1 MNTFRLLLLTLFVAA
16 MPIMGFAYTGG
27 QIVTFNQLWYKVL
40 SPTSHTLAF
49 IGTNGFPSGPLTLPN
64 SVFDG
69 KDATFT
75 ITELQYEPGYAC
87 YGVTEL
93 TIPETVKTIGAFS
106 VLWAPLIKVHIP
118 QSVTNISESAF
129 CCLNKA
135 PKFTVASG
143 SLHFEA
149 GSDGALYSKGK
160 TKLYSVP
167 SDVQLSAGGVYN
179 VDNNVKRICI
189 GAFLKTNG
197 LKKVVLPNGLQS
209 IDMGMF
215 TIAPTASLEAFE
227 VRPGGS
233 TPFSAVDGVLFKGDE
248 LVLYPQG
255 KPTQNYVVPNGIK
268 KLATYS
274 ISDNG
279 HLRSIDLNQVTTLRN
294 SAIYNALELTSITI
308 PKDIKKYGKVPGQGL
323 MEGCFESCPK
333 VSTYYVASGN
343 TDFVIENG
351 VLFSADKT
359 LLYCYPPSKPGS
371 SYAIPNS
378 VTQIGNNAFQNAQFI
393 TSIHIPQ
400 NVIVIG
406 SSAFRQLSNLST
418 LTFDA
423 NSKVNYISDLAFRG
437 CSKLNVVTLPKGI
450 TSLGAVF
457 YECENLEVI
466 NVPANSKLTTIRSGA
481 FSTNRKLKAFNF
493 MGECQLNR
501 IGANVFA
508 GLKEL
513 TAFSIPKSVAY
524 IDANAFIGCKN
535 LTTVTF
541 DPNAV
546 IQKIGE
552 GAFADCGITNIKIP
566 KKVVEIEREAFL
578 KCEALT
584 TINITKATTSI
595 SPEAFKYCSRLTA
608 INVDKDNEVYS
619 SIDGY
624 LLSKNKQELMIF
636 PPGKANERFTLLPP
650 SVIKIGD
657 YAFYDCKKLKN
668 VTIPNKV
675 KHIGKRA
682 FGFCDNLNT
691 ITFLC
696 DEIIPA
702 ANISQGGNDAA
713 FDADK
718 GATKKMGKITI
729 NVRKNKFGDYQ
740 SIPFYKKFASI
751 RPSFTISKEEY
762 ILVSEKAAAML
773 STENADHTFVL
784 PTDFHYGGKKY
795 EVSFIGDYAFEH
807 VSPNVKEVVVKKNV
821 EYIGAKAFVT
831 TGNTLKNVFFIEG
844 NPTKGMLST
853 TRFDLDATG
862 DNYNEFAPD
871 TKIYVKKSAY
881 NKYKAEWTKT
891 RYNSV
896 TKHEE
901 QSPYNFTNQIDYRIK
916 DVKINTKYA
925 TFAREFD
932 VDFKEC
938 VTENGSRVAAFV
950 SGSKVVFG
958 KPDYGTATYRIRMT
972 SIDCNGGVSD
982 SYGYVPA
989 NTGVLLKVIDNKST
1003 TNADFY
1009 YTIGEKDDVQYSIA
1023 NNVMKG
1029 VTVNATKVVPFGPA
1043 RYYVMQGGS
1052 FRRVTVPVN
1061 NFPVH
1066 KAYLKVNK
1074 PAGAKLIL
1082 QFDDEE
1088 IAADEGETVTGIG
1101 GVTNDE
1107 NGKEDDAYYNLN
1119 GQRVDNP
1126 QKGIYIHRGKKV
1138 IIK

>member
-1 MNTFRLLLLTLFVAA
+1 MNTFRLLLLTLFIAA
-16 MPIMGFAYTGG
+16 MPIKGFAYTSG
-27 QIVTFNQLWYKVL
+27 QIVTFNQLWYKVI
-40 SPTSHTLAF
+40 SPTNHTLAF
-49 IGTNGFPSGPLTLPN
+49 IGTNGFPSGALTLPN

-93 TIPETVKTIGAFS
+93 TMPGTVKTIGSFS
-106 VLWAPLIKVHIP
+106 ILWAPLTKVHIP
-118 QSVTNISESAF
+118 QSVTSISESAF

-143 SLHFEA
+143 NLHFEA

-167 SDVQLSAGGVYN
+167 SDVQLAAGGVYDVTN
-179 VDNNVKRICI
+179 SVKRICI
-189 GAFLKTNG
+189 GAFLHING
-197 LKKVVLPNGLQS
+197 LKKVMLPNNLES
-209 IDMGMF
+209 IGMGQF
-215 TIAPTASLEAFE
+215 TIAPTSSLEAF
-227 VRPGGS
+227 VVKSGGS
-233 TPFSAVDGVLFKGDE
+233 TSFSAVEGVLFKGDE

-279 HLRSIDLNQVTTLRN
+279 HLRSVDLNQVTTLRN
-294 SAIYNALELTSITI
+294 SAIYNAWELTSITI

-333 VSTYYVASGN
+333 VSTYYVANGN
-343 TDFVIENG
+343 TDFVIEDG

-371 SYAIPNS
+371 SYTIPNS
-378 VTQIGNNAFQNAQFI
+378 VTRIGDHAFQNAQFVA
-393 TSIHIPQ
+393 SIHIPQ
-400 NVIVIG
+400 NVEAIG
-406 SSAFRQLSNLST
+406 SNAFRQLSNLST

-437 CSKLNVVTLPKGI
+437 CSKLKVVTLPKGI

-466 NVPANSKLTTIRSGA
+466 NVPANSKLTSIYAGA

-493 MGECQLNR
+493 EGECKLNR
-501 IGANVFA
+501 IGFNVFG

-524 IDANAFIGCKN
+524 IDANAFIGCEK
-535 LTTVTF
+535 LATVTF

-552 GAFADCGITNIKIP
+552 GAFADCGITSINIP
-566 KKVVEIEREAFL
+566 KKVVKIEREAFL

-584 TINITKATTSI
+584 TISITKATTSI
-595 SPEAFKYCSRLTA
+595 SPEAFKYCSKLTA
-608 INVDKDNEVYS
+608 INVDKDNEMYS

-636 PPGKANERFTLLPP
+636 PPGKANDRFTLLPP
-650 SVIKIGD
+650 SIIKIGD

-682 FGFCDNLNT
+682 FGLCDNLNT

-702 ANISQGGNDAA
+702 ANISQGVNDAA

-718 GATKKMGKITI
+718 GATKKMGKIAI

-740 SIPFYKKFASI
+740 GIPFYKKFALI

-762 ILVSEKAAAML
+762 ILVSDNAAAML
-773 STENADHTFVL
+773 STENTDHTYVL
-784 PTDFHYGGKKY
+784 PTDFKYGGKTY
-795 EVSFIGDYAFEH
+795 EVSFIGDYAFERI
-807 VSPNVKEVVVKKNV
+807 SPNVKEVVVKKNV

-831 TGNTLKNVFFIEG
+831 AGNTLKNVFFIEA

-853 TRFDLDATG
+853 TRFELDATG
-862 DNYNEFAPD
+862 NNYNEFAPD
-871 TKIYVKKSAY
+871 TKIFVKKSAF
-881 NKYKAEWTKT
+881 NKYKTEWTKT
-891 RYNSV
+891 RYNSI
-896 TKHEE
+896 TKQEE

-950 SGSKVVFG
+950 SGSKVEHG

-989 NTGVLLKVIDNKST
+989 NTGVLLKVIDNKIA
-1003 TNADFY
+1003 TNGDFY
-1009 YTIGEKDDVQYSIA
+1009 YTIGEKDDVQYNIT
-1023 NNVMKG
+1023 NCVMKG
-1029 VTVNATKVVPFGPA
+1029 VTVKPTTILSMPQSVC
-1043 RYYVMQGGS
+1043 YVMQGGT
-1052 FRRVTVPVN
+1052 FRKVNGALN

-1066 KAYLKVNK
+1066 KAYLKVKK

-1088 IAADEGETVTGIG
+1088 VAAEGEETTTGVD
-1101 GVTNDE
+1101 GVTIDE
-1107 NGKEDDAYYNLN
+1107 NNKNDDAYYNLN

>member
-16 MPIMGFAYTGG
+16 MPIKSFAYTSG
-27 QIVTFNQLWYKVL
+27 QIVTFNQLWYKVI
-40 SPTSHTLAF
+40 SPTNHTLAF
-49 IGTNGFPSGPLTLPN
+49 IGTNGFPSGALTLPN

-93 TIPETVKTIGAFS
+93 TMPETVKTIGSFS
-106 VLWAPLIKVHIP
+106 ILWAPLTKVYIP
-118 QSVTNISESAF
+118 QSVTSISESAF

-143 SLHFEA
+143 NLHFEA

-167 SDVQLSAGGVYN
+167 SGVQLAAGGVYDVTN
-179 VDNNVKRICI
+179 SVKRICI
-189 GAFLKTNG
+189 GAFLHING
-197 LKKVVLPNGLQS
+197 LKKVMLPNNLES
-209 IDMGMF
+209 IGMGQF
-215 TIAPTASLEAFE
+215 TIAPTSSLEAFE
-227 VRPGGS
+227 VKPGGS
-233 TPFSAVDGVLFKGDE
+233 TSFSTVEGVLFKGDE

-255 KPTQNYVVPNGIK
+255 KPTQDYVVPNGIK

-294 SAIYNALELTSITI
+294 SAIYNAWELTSITI

-333 VSTYYVASGN
+333 VSTYYVANGN
-343 TDFVIENG
+343 TDFVIEDG

-371 SYAIPNS
+371 SYTIPNS
-378 VTQIGNNAFQNAQFI
+378 VTRIGDHAFQNAQFVA
-393 TSIHIPQ
+393 SIHIPQ
-400 NVIVIG
+400 NVEAIG
-406 SSAFRQLSNLST
+406 SNAFRQLSNLST

-437 CSKLNVVTLPKGI
+437 CSKLKVVTLPKGI

-466 NVPANSKLTTIRSGA
+466 NVPANSKLTSIYAGA

-493 MGECQLNR
+493 EGECKLNR
-501 IGANVFA
+501 IGFNVFG

-524 IDANAFIGCKN
+524 IDANAFIGCEK
-535 LTTVTF
+535 LATVTF

-552 GAFADCGITNIKIP
+552 GAFADCGITSINIP
-566 KKVVEIEREAFL
+566 KKVVRIEREAFL

-584 TINITKATTSI
+584 TINITKATTYI
-595 SPEAFKYCSRLTA
+595 SPEAFKYCSKLTA
-608 INVDKDNEVYS
+608 INVDRDNEMYS

-624 LLSKNKQELMIF
+624 LLSKNKQTLKIF
-636 PPGKANERFTLLPP
+636 PPGKANDKFTLLPP
-650 SVIKIGD
+650 SITEIGE

-675 KHIGKRA
+675 TSIGKRA
-682 FGFCDNLNT
+682 FGLCDNLNT

-696 DEIIPA
+696 DQVISP
-702 ANISQGGNDAA
+702 ANIKQGLNEES

-718 GATKKMGKITI
+718 PGHKKMGKIQI
-729 NVRKNKFGDYQ
+729 NVRKNKFSDYQ
-740 SIPFYKKFASI
+740 IQFYKKFASI
-751 RPSFTISKEEY
+751 TPSFTYSNEEY
-762 ILVSEKAAAML
+762 IAVSNEAVSLL
-773 STENADHTFVL
+773 STARNDHTFIL
-784 PTDFHYGGKKY
+784 PTKILHGSKNY
-795 EVSFIGDYAFEH
+795 EVSIIGDYAFENA
-807 VSPNVKEVVVKKNV
+807 PNSIEEVVVKKNV
-821 EYIGAKAFVT
+821 KYIGARAFVK
-831 TGNTLKNVFFIEG
+831 NNNKLKSVFFIEKD
-844 NPTKGMLST
+844 PTKEMLGT
-853 TRFDLDATG
+853 TRFELDATG
-862 DNYNEFAPD
+862 INYNEFDHD

-881 NKYKAEWTKT
+881 IKYKTEWKKTLYNAITKQET
-891 RYNSV
+891 
-896 TKHEE
+896 E
-901 QSPYNFTNQIDYRIK
+901 SPYNFTDQIDYRIK

-932 VDFKEC
+932 VDFKDC
-938 VTENGSRVAAFV
+938 VTENGSHVAAFV
-950 SGSKVVFG
+950 SGSKVEYG
-958 KPDYGTATYRIRMT
+958 KPDYGTATYRIRMK

-989 NTGVLLKVIDNKST
+989 NTGVLLKVIDNKSA
-1003 TNADFY
+1003 TNANFY
-1009 YTIGEKDDVQYSIA
+1009 YTIGEKDNVSYSIT

-1029 VTVNATKVVPFGPA
+1029 VTVKPATILSIPQTDC
-1043 RYYVMQGGS
+1043 YVMQGGT
-1052 FRRVTVPVN
+1052 FRKVN
-1061 NFPVH
+1061 GTLANFPAH
-1066 KAYLKVNK
+1066 KAYLRVNK

-1088 IAADEGETVTGIG
+1088 VAAEGEETTTGVD
-1101 GVTNDE
+1101 GVTIDE
-1107 NGKEDDAYYNLN
+1107 NNKNDDAYYNLN